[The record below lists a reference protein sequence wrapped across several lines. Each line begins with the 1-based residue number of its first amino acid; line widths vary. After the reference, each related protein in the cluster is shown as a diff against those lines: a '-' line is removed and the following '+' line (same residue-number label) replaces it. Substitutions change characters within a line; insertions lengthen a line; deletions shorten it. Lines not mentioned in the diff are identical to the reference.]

1 MRGKHV
7 KDPNALFQGP
17 EVKLISAISRAPRA
31 SCVSCVRYNMARPTA
46 KLSDAM
52 INVLMT
58 EGLSGS
64 SARAKSPEIMMAAH
78 KHVSAEADPPAKMN
92 AMCTQA

>member
-1 MRGKHV
+1 MCIG
-7 KDPNALFQGP
+7 L
-17 EVKLISAISRAPRA
+17 
-31 SCVSCVRYNMARPTA
+31 RYNMARPTA

-52 INVLMT
+52 INALMT

-64 SARAKSPEIMMAAH
+64 SARAKLPEIMMSAH
-78 KHVSAEADPPAKMN
+78 KHASAEADPPAKMK